1 MTKTL
6 RRIGIAE
13 KESAVVRQRRSA
25 GLHEDDS
32 SGSTFLIRSLSSYG
46 GLTQYQ

>member
-13 KESAVVRQRRSA
+13 KESVVVRQRRCA

-32 SGSTFLIRSLSSYG
+32 LGSTLLIRSLSSYG